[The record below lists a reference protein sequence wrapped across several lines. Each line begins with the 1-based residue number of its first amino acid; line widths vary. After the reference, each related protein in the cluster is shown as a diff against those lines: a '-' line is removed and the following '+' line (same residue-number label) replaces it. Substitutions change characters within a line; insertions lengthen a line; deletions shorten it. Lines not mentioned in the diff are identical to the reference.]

1 MNIKI
6 KIIYIV
12 LVLFLLV
19 IPVFKVGAMTI
30 VVNPPQEPMQIGKT
44 SLINITLSN
53 RDQSKEINALEG
65 IVKISAPHNVVA
77 ITTGGSIFNLWP
89 TKPSLKN
96 NEISFT
102 GGTQSGVFGSAL
114 KIFTIAVKPQTSK
127 DIRIDF
133 QNVNA
138 YLNDGLGTK
147 VVVSG
152 LPLNI
157 PVSEAVSE
165 EDELDDL
172 ISLDTQPPQSFEI
185 DLGRD
190 PSLYEGK
197 YFISFYAIDNES
209 GIKKYEVKETGYPLV
224 RSGSIYILQ
233 NQSLSGEMEVRAIDN
248 AGNQRIKTVSL
259 QDSVPW
265 TKVILAIIILYLIGI
280 LVRKIFKITRKIDV

>member
-6 KIIYIV
+6 KILYIV
-12 LVLFLLV
+12 LSLLFV
-19 IPVFKVGAMTI
+19 IVPVFQVEAMTI

-44 SLINITLSN
+44 SLINIILSN
-53 RDQSKEINALEG
+53 RDQAKEINTLEG
-65 IVKISAPHNVVA
+65 IVKISAPNDVVA

-89 TKPSLKN
+89 TKPSLNN

-102 GGTQSGVFGSAL
+102 GGTQSGVFGSTL
-114 KIFTIAVKPQTSK
+114 KIFTIAIKPQTSE

-138 YLNDGLGTK
+138 YLSNGVGTK
-147 VVVSG
+147 VAVSG

-157 PVSEAVSE
+157 PVSEVVSE
-165 EDELDDL
+165 DNELDDL
-172 ISLDTQPPQSFEI
+172 ISLDTQSPQSFEI

-190 PSLYEGK
+190 PNLYDGK
-197 YFISFYAIDNES
+197 YFISFYATDNES

-233 NQSLSGEMEVRAIDN
+233 NQSLSGEVEVRAIDN

-259 QDSVPW
+259 QNSIPW
-265 TKVILAIIILYLIGI
+265 TRVIFAILVLYLIGI
-280 LVRKIFKITRKIDV
+280 LVGKIFKTTRKRDV